1 MKIPRHRNYNR
12 TYLSYGMLF
21 NPKDFEASSP
31 KYKLAYGKC
40 MCNILKRKNNKTQFL
55 VHCTDSVAYISY
67 IKE

>member
-1 MKIPRHRNYNR
+1 
-12 TYLSYGMLF
+12 MLF